1 MDPLKT
7 AASGMQA
14 QQTRIEVISNN
25 LANVN
30 TTAFK
35 RSRAHFEDLLYQTES
50 ELQIVDAA
58 DAETLDAVQV
68 GRGTRLAAVQR
79 NDAQGPL
86 EQTGRVTDVAIEGTG
101 YFQVNLPDGQIGY
114 TRDGN
119 FSVSDQ
125 GVLVTNQGYTVL
137 PGVDIP
143 VDAIN
148 VTISRQGSVTVNT
161 AGSGDPVELGRI
173 ELARFSNPG
182 GLRAMGENIYTQT
195 PAAGEP
201 IVGFA
206 GEDGLGRILQ
216 GHLEASNVE
225 LVQEMV
231 DMITAMRAYEIN
243 SKAVQSADEM
253 QQIAN
258 RLVK

>member
-35 RSRAHFEDLLYQTES
+35 RSRAQFEDLLYQTEMDTQLIDGQDTS
-50 ELQIVDAA
+50 TIG
-58 DAETLDAVQV
+58 AVQV
-68 GRGTRLAAVQR
+68 GRGTRLAGVQR
-79 NDAQGPL
+79 NDAQGAL
-86 EQTGRVTDVAIEGTG
+86 ELTGRTTDLAIEGTG
-101 YFQVNLPDGQIGY
+101 YFQVSLPDGRIGF

-119 FSVSDQ
+119 FSISDQ
-125 GVLVTNQGYTVL
+125 GVMVTNQGYTVL
-137 PGVDIP
+137 PGIDIP
-143 VDAIN
+143 PDAVS
-148 VTISRQGSVTVNT
+148 VTVSRQGSISVTT
-161 AGSGDPVELGRI
+161 AGDANPVEVGRM
-173 ELARFSNPG
+173 ELARFNNPN
-182 GLRAMGENIYTQT
+182 GLQAMGENLYINT

-201 IVGFA
+201 IIGFP
-206 GEDGLGRILQ
+206 GEDGLGRVVQ
-216 GHLEASNVE
+216 GALESSNVE

-243 SKAVQSADEM
+243 SKAVQTADEM
-253 QQIAN
+253 QQISN
-258 RLVK
+258 NLVR